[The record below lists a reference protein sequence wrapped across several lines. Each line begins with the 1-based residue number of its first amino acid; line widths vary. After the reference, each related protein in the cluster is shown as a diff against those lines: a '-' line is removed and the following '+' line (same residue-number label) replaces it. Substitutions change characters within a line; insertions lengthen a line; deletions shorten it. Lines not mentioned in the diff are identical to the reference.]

1 MSSPQPEV
9 VISPDEK
16 YLQSLTYGLV
26 IGTAILSLI
35 ICSLRL
41 YTRAIV
47 IKVFGM
53 DDIAV
58 CVALLATQAFNGLAI
73 AVVYHGEGYHFDHLS
88 PEYRTTWL
96 KLYYVAMCM
105 YLYVSLAVK
114 TSLLLF
120 LRRIFIKPWMK
131 HLTTGL
137 MVFHTLF
144 SLSGSFVLAFQCT
157 PARAAF
163 DMTVTDGKCYTQY
176 KLFQIVLYQAVLIF
190 VCDVIILVAPLV
202 ILCGLNMPTRKIL
215 ALMAIFGS
223 GIIACISPVVRFS
236 TLDYL
241 RKGTTDLT
249 YDSASSLYWMAIE
262 FNLGL
267 VAGSLSS
274 LKPLPFFRRF
284 GSSKD
289 SRYKVSTGGDTPHE
303 LRNVSGK
310 DNRSRKKTLNSG
322 MGTSILQDSVNSS
335 QERIIHVTKVFNV
348 SHESNPN
355 PTTP

>member
-1 MSSPQPEV
+1 MSGIYDRSYMVWSP
-9 VISPDEK
+9 
-16 YLQSLTYGLV
+16 
-26 IGTAILSLI
+26 
-35 ICSLRL
+35 L
-41 YTRAIV
+41 YTRAVV
-47 IKVFGM
+47 IKVFGL

-58 CVALLATQAFNGLAI
+58 CVALVITQAFNGLAI
-73 AVVYHGEGYHFDHLS
+73 AVAYHGEGYHFENVS
-88 PEYRTTWL
+88 PEDRAIWM
-96 KLYYVAMCM
+96 KLYYVAMCL

-114 TSLLLF
+114 VSLLLF
-120 LRRIFIKPWMK
+120 LRRIFIKPWMNY
-131 HLTTGL
+131 LTTG
-137 MVFHTLF
+137 MIVFQVLF

-163 DMTVTDGKCYTQY
+163 DLTITNAKCYTQY
-176 KLFQIVLYQAVLIF
+176 KLFQITLYQAVLIF
-190 VCDVIILVAPLV
+190 VCDVIILVAPLI
-202 ILCGLNMPTRKIL
+202 ILCGLNMPTRKII

-241 RKGTTDLT
+241 RRGTTDLT

-284 GSSKD
+284 GSSTD
-289 SRYKVSTGGDTPHE
+289 SRYKVTTGGDTPHE

-310 DNRSRKKTLNSG
+310 DNRSKKKTIGSG
-322 MGTSILQDSVNSS
+322 MGTTILQDSINES
-335 QERIIHVTKVFNV
+335 QERIIHVCQERIVHVTKADQEQGVPENRW
-348 SHESNPN
+348 
-355 PTTP
+355 